1 MNRKF
6 TPRLHIS
13 QITVVSATRA
23 HTHKHRWSFQP
34 RQEHKSRSPLD
45 KKIGGKTN
53 FRLRFTLPKTCSKL
67 HTSFGGFSLENGNLL
82 TLPSRLQT
90 TLQGLAR
97 EEIGV
102 KEKLILWTIQY
113 LFSFSVFVFLEIT
126 FFVLLCFADT
136 SYKIME
142 APSPKPEN

>member
-1 MNRKF
+1 MMNRKF

-13 QITVVSATRA
+13 QITVVSAT
-23 HTHKHRWSFQP
+23 HTHTNIVDLFNPVRNTNRAPQW
-34 RQEHKSRSPLD
+34 R
-45 KKIGGKTN
+45 KKNGGKTT
-53 FRLRFTLPKTCSKL
+53 FQLRFTLPKTCSKL

-113 LFSFSVFVFLEIT
+113 LFSFSVFVFFGNN
-126 FFVLLCFADT
+126 FFVLFCFADT
-136 SYKIME
+136 SYEIMK
-142 APSPKPEN
+142 APSPKPKN